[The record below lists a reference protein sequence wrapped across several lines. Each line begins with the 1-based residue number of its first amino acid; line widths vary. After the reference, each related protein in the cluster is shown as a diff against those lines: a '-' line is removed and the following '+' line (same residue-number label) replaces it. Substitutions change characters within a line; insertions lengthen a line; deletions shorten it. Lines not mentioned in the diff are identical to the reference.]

1 MRSEI
6 LLVNFNSDD
15 FQMAVAK
22 KISENFSA
30 VQWSHYESKE
40 NRSLAPSP
48 FQPLVRLHLE
58 AVRGI
63 PKGPNLGVGVWP
75 FGLPQEQVR
84 AAELCCDRVFPSPL
98 CRADA
103 VAYLSLLWAGIKDEI
118 DDSSFGRVLFAHTPH
133 VPWDALL
140 SLNFAQKGIPSFA
153 IRGTQLTNRAVVA
166 RLPFD
171 YLSGTFE
178 KRGRDD
184 PSSRVSVDTILID
197 TPRLAFAKALNEQAS
212 TSVMRFSLFQP
223 IRLMRS
229 LAKSAWRSSR
239 KEAIKGGQEKRKVGR
254 NTVPGRDFH
263 YWSFIGRST
272 FIWLRLLSVVH
283 GFQLSREA
291 AGCASDPKGK
301 FVYFPLHYQP
311 EQNTDPESGHFRFQ
325 VAAVR
330 ELRRILDENG
340 LSELEIVVKE
350 HPRQTLDSSDVR
362 LRNVR
367 PLGFYKAITDI
378 PRVVLSRPSI
388 SSSWLIE
395 KSELVVTTS
404 GSGAWEAVRI
414 GKPAMTLATT
424 WHSGCAAAPSLS
436 TLRSEGRS
444 ISDLLKMGTEEV
456 RSSVE
461 AFVQTE
467 TITIP
472 GVPKRLFADLSFN
485 PHLADEMAESIVSL
499 LR

>member
-1 MRSEI
+1 LRSEI

-22 KISENFSA
+22 KISESFNT

-58 AVRGI
+58 AIRGI
-63 PKGPNLGVGVWP
+63 PMGPDLGIGVWP
-75 FGLPQEQVR
+75 FGLPHEQVR

-98 CRADA
+98 SRADA
-103 VAYLSLLWAGIKDEI
+103 VAYLSLLWKGIKDEL

-133 VPWDALL
+133 SPWDVLL
-140 SLNFAQKGIPSFA
+140 SLNLAQKGIPSFA

-166 RLPFD
+166 RIPFD
-171 YLSGTFE
+171 YLSGKFE
-178 KRGRDD
+178 NRGRDD
-184 PSSRVSVDTILID
+184 PSSRVSVDTIMID
-197 TPRLAFAKALNEQAS
+197 SPRLAFAKALNEQANFS
-212 TSVMRFSLFQP
+212 LTRFSLSQP
-223 IRLMRS
+223 IRLMHS
-229 LAKSAWRSSR
+229 VAKAAWRSWR
-239 KEAIKGGQEKRKVGR
+239 KEATKTGQEKREVGR
-254 NTVPGRDFH
+254 DTVSSRDSH
-263 YWSFIGRST
+263 YWSFVSRSR
-272 FIWLRLLSVVH
+272 FIWLRLLSVAH

-291 AGCASDPKGK
+291 AGCARDPKGK

-325 VAAVR
+325 VASVR
-330 ELRRILDENG
+330 ELRRILDEGG

-378 PRVVLSRPSI
+378 SGVVLSRPSI
-388 SSSWLIE
+388 SSTWLIE
-395 KSELVVTTS
+395 NSELVVTTN

-436 TLRSEGRS
+436 NLQSEGRS
-444 ISDLLKMGTEEV
+444 ISDLLKMGADEV
-456 RSSVE
+456 KSSVE
-461 AFVQTE
+461 AFLRTE

-472 GVPKRLFADLSFN
+472 GAAKRLFADLSLN
-485 PHLADEMAESIVSL
+485 PQLADEMAESIVSL
-499 LR
+499 VR